1 MKKVALATFMFFA
14 FLSGS
19 LNAQGINFKHI
30 SIEQAMELAQK
41 EGKLIFIDFHTV
53 WCAPCR
59 GMEKNVFPNKKVGEY
74 FNKTFI
80 NVEFDAEKEGKELA
94 KKYGVNAYP
103 TMVFINGDGKLVYK
117 RTGARD
123 ANQLIAM
130 GKEAS
135 AAVMSEYSLL
145 NLREMYPEKKNDPE
159 FLRMYIDKLIANRE
173 NPAEVIEQW
182 LNVQTDIKEDD
193 VDMMEFLF
201 DHRKH
206 LIVDGKA
213 EQIFKDNYDEFWDI
227 CTPKEEAIMEKML
240 AIMANNTKTLA
251 FSERNPQLMRAFI
264 NNWKRLEDY
273 QYGVL
278 TEYEMEYCI
287 LNDDIKG
294 FKQLANAYVDSIMSA
309 KTLKQ
314 IRAEDAEYF
323 EYFKKN
329 EYTRTMAG
337 ANKYY
342 RYEKGREATSQK
354 AAIEKTTKYYL
365 RFCDSKKD
373 YKKLESWVE
382 YAAELVPQDID
393 NYNLHA
399 EVLYKKG
406 DTKKAIAYKQAVLE
420 QLSEKNLKRDAI
432 LRDIELMEKGEAL

>member
-1 MKKVALATFMFFA
+1 MKKMALAMLMLFA
-14 FLSGS
+14 VWSGS
-19 LNAQGINFKHI
+19 VNAQGIDFKHVSVDRALEI
-30 SIEQAMELAQK
+30 AKQED
-41 EGKLIFIDFHTV
+41 KLVFIDFHTV

-59 GMEKNVFPNKKVGEY
+59 GMEKNIFPNDKLGTY
-74 FNKTFI
+74 YNKTFI
-80 NVEFDAEKEGKELA
+80 NIELDAEKEGKELA

-103 TMVFINGDGKLVYK
+103 SMVFVNGDGEMVYK
-117 RTGARD
+117 RVGAKNVD
-123 ANQLIAM
+123 QLIAM
-130 GKEAS
+130 GKEAA
-135 AAVMSEYSLL
+135 AAVMSEYSLV
-145 NLREMYPEKKNDPE
+145 NLREMYPDKQDDPD

-173 NPAEVIEQW
+173 NPAEAIEAW
-182 LNVQTDIKEDD
+182 LKVQTDIKEDD
-193 VDMMEFLF
+193 VDMMEFLL
-201 DHRKH
+201 DHRKY

-227 CTPKEEAIMEKML
+227 CTPKEESVIEKML

-251 FSERNPQLMRAFI
+251 FEERNPQLMRAFI

-278 TEYEMEYCI
+278 TEFEMEYCI

-294 FKQLANAYVDSIMSA
+294 FKQLANSYVDSIMSA
-309 KTLKQ
+309 KSLKE

-329 EYTRTMAG
+329 EYKATMAG
-337 ANKYY
+337 ASKYY
-342 RYEKGREATSQK
+342 RYEKGREATNQK

-365 RFCDSKKD
+365 RYCDSKKE

-382 YAAELVPQDID
+382 YAAELVPNDID

-406 DTKKAIAYKQAVLE
+406 DTKKAISYKQAVLD